1 MALWLCELFQLT
13 ERERYCAGTLVLDTW
28 YCGLTFW
35 TSSSTG
41 GWGCSRSDTSSKICK
56 RMSRKMALCVDMIW
70 GCTPVTFLVPATL
83 TLTCS
88 SHRWHWPMRGQYYQ
102 YWPMRGQY
110 YRLPAVWGVLTDVA
124 TLTVRLGEQSKQVWV
139 QYCRAPINML
149 GGRQQLSQRKSSWFI
164 MHGLSQVILYWF
176 EVPEE
181 S

>member
-83 TLTCS
+83 THHTDLQFSQMALTNERPVLSVLTNERPVLSGLTNERSVLSLTCS
-88 SHRWHWPMRGQYYQ
+88 LGCPHRCRD
-102 YWPMRGQY
+102 
-110 YRLPAVWGVLTDVA
+110 TD
-124 TLTVRLGEQSKQVWV
+124 
-139 QYCRAPINML
+139 
-149 GGRQQLSQRKSSWFI
+149 RQTGWTI
-164 MHGLSQVILYWF
+164 
-176 EVPEE
+176 
-181 S
+181 